1 MRWILVCMLL
11 VPALLVAGCT
21 QSFTSAKPAITQSVE
36 VITPATP
43 FPTTPGVV
51 AGQMQINMTAEQ
63 SGNDVIVQYNGGP
76 DAASLVSLNITI
88 YNDNGQ
94 VVTRTMDNP
103 QPGDVYTFPYI
114 GIPDPNNVDVVGT
127 FTGGVQQTVLLK
139 EF

>member
-1 MRWILVCMLL
+1 MRWILVSMLL

-43 FPTTPGVV
+43 LPTTPGVV